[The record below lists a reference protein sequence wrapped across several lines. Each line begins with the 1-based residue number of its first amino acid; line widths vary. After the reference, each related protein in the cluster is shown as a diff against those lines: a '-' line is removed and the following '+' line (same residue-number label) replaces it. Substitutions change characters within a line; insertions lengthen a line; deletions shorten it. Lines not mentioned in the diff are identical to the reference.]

1 MTLLTGGALL
11 PLVPVILF
19 VTAETIRSCLSHTG
33 KILVTGCALDSGQR
47 MCVVQ
52 NKPGPVVTEAARR
65 CLPVTLTVTITAL
78 LAQGPV
84 VLVIL
89 LVTGQAILGRFLEHH
104 ALVTFLAFH
113 FCMLSQQG
121 ETAQIVVEL
130 LCWFFPASFAVATR
144 AVLAQRTFVL
154 VVLCMADTAL
164 LAQLGTVEITGM
176 TACARSCDM
185 LATQS
190 VLGIDVVIELGRL
203 PEIDPMAR
211 LAFLTKL
218 TFMALGTIVVLLVAA
233 NASAR
238 RVLVID

>member
-1 MTLLTGGALL
+1 MTLLAGDALL
-11 PLVPVILF
+11 SLVLVILL
-19 VTAETIRSCLSHTG
+19 VTTDTIRPRLSHTG
-33 KILVTGCALDSGQR
+33 KVLVTGCALDSGQR
-47 MCVVQ
+47 VCVAQ
-52 NKPGPVVTEAARR
+52 NKPGPVVIEAARR
-65 CLPVTLTVTITAL
+65 GLPVALAVAVSTL

-89 LVTGQAILGRFLEHH
+89 LVTGQAILGSFLEHR

-113 FCMLSQQG
+113 FGMLAQQG

-130 LCWFFPASFAVATR
+130 LCWFFPASFAMATR
-144 AVLAQRTFVL
+144 AVLAQRTFVR

-176 TACARSCDM
+176 TACARGCDM
-185 LATQS
+185 LATQN

-203 PEIDPMAR
+203 PEIDPMAG